1 MRKYILTEQQ
11 LNRAL
16 NAKVTKGIGLKIR
29 DNDGEY
35 YKSIVK
41 TFDTDKEFKDWENN
55 LKEGTTIIGVIDI
68 DEPQPDMIKEEEN
81 KSTNKLKNRGIQ
93 MLERLII
100 KKYPYITGL
109 RLVETTENQAEHQYV
124 KVDLDVDL
132 NKFYMLTGTRPPDI
146 VIDLKLWGLL
156 DANGV
161 FLMRYVNS
169 SNSDKVNKLKDRIE
183 EDLNILYK
191 QLPPKYVN
199 TLYQG
204 MTDDE
209 IDQLPTTYSS
219 PYAKKWR
226 DEFKPM
232 NVFINYFI
240 PHYNVDKLI
249 QTFIPEQ

>member
-1 MRKYILTEQQ
+1 
-11 LNRAL
+11 
-16 NAKVTKGIGLKIR
+16 
-29 DNDGEY
+29 
-35 YKSIVK
+35 
-41 TFDTDKEFKDWENN
+41 
-55 LKEGTTIIGVIDI
+55 
-68 DEPQPDMIKEEEN
+68 
-81 KSTNKLKNRGIQ
+81 
-93 MLERLII
+93 
-100 KKYPYITGL
+100 
-109 RLVETTENQAEHQYV
+109 
-124 KVDLDVDL
+124 
-132 NKFYMLTGTRPPDI
+132 MLTGTRPPDI

-209 IDQLPTTYSS
+209 IDQLHTTYSS
-219 PYAKKWR
+219 PLAKKWR

-240 PHYNVDKLI
+240 PHYDVDKLI